1 MVEEAVVDDVDLRV
15 ELPAAAFEV
24 RVDAVALPAD
34 VDDGVLG
41 GGGFDRARVDLTGA
55 LAGVHERIAAARGVH
70 YVGHPVPGGHR
81 RVRPLLTVDDR
92 AVLRRSLSNLVDAL
106 AALRLQFGSGFGE
119 ADGVADFRERR
130 EDVVERRR
138 LDVVDVEAAVAEV
151 VADLALEGVAGEDYV
166 RAEVGHRL
174 EVGVQPAADHGG
186 VDISGMCGDADET
199 VATAEGGNGSGGAR
213 CERDDA
219 HVRGFVPRGKNRRG
233 RDSPRRNSATVK
245 CVLSQPIGYDSPGF
259 SGDFTLMT
267 DARMRSREQERT
279 DEEETT
285 DGCPECGGLVVQD
298 EEHGESVC
306 ADCGLVVEEDGI
318 DRGPEWR
325 AFDSKEK
332 DEKSRVGAP
341 TTNTMHDKGLSTN
354 IDWRDKDAYGNSL
367 SSNQRQKMQRLRK
380 WNERFRTRDA
390 KERNLK
396 QALGE
401 IDRMASALGL
411 PDNVRETASV
421 IYRRALEDDLLP
433 GRSIEGVATSC
444 VYAAARQAGVP
455 RSLDEI
461 ADVSRVE
468 KSEIARTYRY
478 VVRELGLEVAPA
490 DPESYV
496 PRFASSLELSDE
508 SAHRAREL
516 LKTAKDK
523 GVHSGKSPV
532 GLAAAA
538 VYAAALLTN
547 EKTTQAK
554 VSEVADISEVTIRNR
569 YHELLEAEDTIPV

>member
-1 MVEEAVVDDVDLRV
+1 
-15 ELPAAAFEV
+15 
-24 RVDAVALPAD
+24 
-34 VDDGVLG
+34 
-41 GGGFDRARVDLTGA
+41 
-55 LAGVHERIAAARGVH
+55 
-70 YVGHPVPGGHR
+70 
-81 RVRPLLTVDDR
+81 
-92 AVLRRSLSNLVDAL
+92 
-106 AALRLQFGSGFGE
+106 
-119 ADGVADFRERR
+119 
-130 EDVVERRR
+130 
-138 LDVVDVEAAVAEV
+138 
-151 VADLALEGVAGEDYV
+151 
-166 RAEVGHRL
+166 
-174 EVGVQPAADHGG
+174 
-186 VDISGMCGDADET
+186 
-199 VATAEGGNGSGGAR
+199 
-213 CERDDA
+213 
-219 HVRGFVPRGKNRRG
+219 
-233 RDSPRRNSATVK
+233 
-245 CVLSQPIGYDSPGF
+245 
-259 SGDFTLMT
+259 MT

-279 DEEETT
+279 DEEETA